1 MAQINSPWD
10 LLLLM
15 ASSNVAPFWTF
26 TGRPSTHR
34 LTRAVAA
41 AAGACFAISLL
52 TLIAVFFI
60 TVDNWLLSIVI
71 GLCEMMEYPHYQ
83 ECIIRRR
90 YRLCFALL
98 TPDTSS
104 WMIVNIQFPAR
115 SSSLAFIELRRQSCA
130 LISKSRPNKQS
141 RPWLSYLSVIPSN
154 VLTWARLRIT
164 SPL

>member
-41 AAGACFAISLL
+41 ATGACFAISLL

-83 ECIIRRR
+83 V
-90 YRLCFALL
+90 YHQKK
-98 TPDTSS
+98 
-104 WMIVNIQFPAR
+104 V
-115 SSSLAFIELRRQSCA
+115 
-130 LISKSRPNKQS
+130 
-141 RPWLSYLSVIPSN
+141 SVM
-154 VLTWARLRIT
+154 LRIADAWH
-164 SPL
+164 LLLDDR